1 MTCGVGWHKP
11 AGPSLSLKDVPILVD
26 IIPIGCDNIQVGIEW
41 TASAD
46 KHGIPHEE
54 AQWAILHAEHV
65 EPTFG
70 EPRIPGQGAPTL
82 YIGPSRFGTL
92 EVLVIATPPRTILV
106 FHVMPL
112 RAATA
117 EAVGYNQK

>member
-1 MTCGVGWHKP
+1 M
-11 AGPSLSLKDVPILVD
+11 
-26 IIPIGCDNIQVGIEW
+26 GIEW

-46 KHGIPHEE
+46 KHGIPREE
-54 AQWAILHAEHV
+54 AQWAMLHADHV
-65 EPTFG
+65 ETEFG

-92 EVLVIATPPRTILV
+92 EVLVTTTPPRTVLV

-112 RAATA
+112 RAVTA
-117 EAVGYNQK
+117 RAVGYTQK